1 MKMYCMHTAVKLFL
15 WSVIKVPWIA
25 LVFRPST
32 SQHHKRGCRI
42 VSLAVFVTL
51 FSYFVLKPELTL
63 LIGFLILF

>member
-1 MKMYCMHTAVKLFL
+1 M
-15 WSVIKVPWIA
+15 
-25 LVFRPST
+25 FRPST

-42 VSLAVFVTL
+42 VSLAVLVIL